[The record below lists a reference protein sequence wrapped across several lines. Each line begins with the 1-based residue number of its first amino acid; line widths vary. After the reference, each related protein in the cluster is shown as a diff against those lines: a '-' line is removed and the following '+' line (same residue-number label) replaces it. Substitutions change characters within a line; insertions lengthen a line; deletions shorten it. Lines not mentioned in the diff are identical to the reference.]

1 MFLLILN
8 MRKYANSVKKLHLKL
23 NISFDS
29 SKQKLT
35 GISQVWHRDET
46 QNINDLAIKKKDL
59 NS

>member
-8 MRKYANSVKKLHLKL
+8 MRKYANSLKKLHLKL

-29 SKQKLT
+29 SQQKPT
-35 GISQVWHRDET
+35 GISQVWHRDEI

>member
-1 MFLLILN
+1 

-35 GISQVWHRDET
+35 GISQVYDTEMKHR
-46 QNINDLAIKKKDL
+46 I
-59 NS
+59 